1 VIYSID
7 TLALF
12 SIKED
17 IDFEEIR
24 NDYNI
29 YKNNPK

>member
-1 VIYSID
+1 MIYSID

-17 IDFEEIR
+17 IDLEEIKK
-24 NDYNI
+24 DYNI